1 MMTMSGHCE
10 SGSAVASRRCPHCDS
25 VRDTTHVRELLASIR
40 RLAVD
45 QPLLEH
51 RLGELSSALTQVL
64 G

>member
-1 MMTMSGHCE
+1 MTTMSGHCE

-40 RLAVD
+40 RLAE
-45 QPLLEH
+45 PLLEH